1 MDVITVFIIGA
12 MPEKEHPPLV
22 ESAFFRQQMMGFCF
36 LTAVIHYLKC
46 DNNNPKFACPQAA
59 NPHNGRGVG
68 KKCSKT
74 NTRR

>member
-46 DNNNPKFACPQAA
+46 NDINLKYACQQA
-59 NPHNGRGVG
+59 
-68 KKCSKT
+68 
-74 NTRR
+74 